1 MLACMLRIAL
11 LLALLALPGLAAAQS
26 LQCTLLLKVKLTP
39 DVENPKD
46 PAFLSTLVG
55 DPSYSLV
62 LVRASRDSEVLQLSG
77 PPNSCRKQVRIMRT
91 SAWVIYVHVLQ
102 PPP

>member
-1 MLACMLRIAL
+1 MVRIAL
-11 LLALLALPGLAAAQS
+11 LVILLALPGLAAAQGT
-26 LQCTLLLKVKLTP
+26 QCTLLLKVKLTP

-62 LVRASRDSEVLQLSG
+62 LVRASSDSEVLQLSG
-77 PPNSCRKQVRIMRT
+77 PANSCRKQVGIMRT
-91 SAWVIYVHVLQ
+91 SAWVIYIHVLKS
-102 PPP
+102 PR